1 MTLEGLKPVGLAVA
15 HFRIPRDKIL
25 QVLVLTLATDNIT
38 LAVIMT

>member
-25 QVLVLTLATDNIT
+25 QVIVPTLATDNIA